1 MAEEIKGQ
9 YGRIKGAA
17 WFSSLHKKDVMIL
30 GAGGIG
36 SWLSI
41 FVSRLGCNLYIY
53 DMDIYEEHN
62 MSGQA
67 VVKGAI
73 GKLKTEAIR
82 DLVGDLSPDCEVS
95 IEGEYTEDSMTNDVV
110 LCGFDNMAARK
121 LAFTKWKEAV
131 LADGGLSEEES
142 IAERKQYLFMDGRL
156 NAEQLQILTIR
167 GDQKDKMDEYEKEY
181 LFADGEVQDQ
191 DCTFKQTSHNAG
203 MIASLMT
210 SFLVN
215 WAYNVN
221 VSPVRVVPFFYEYY
235 PPLTMRG

>member
-1 MAEEIKGQ
+1 
-9 YGRIKGAA
+9 
-17 WFSSLHKKDVMIL
+17 
-30 GAGGIG
+30 
-36 SWLSI
+36 
-41 FVSRLGCNLYIY
+41 
-53 DMDIYEEHN
+53 
-62 MSGQA
+62 
-67 VVKGAI
+67 
-73 GKLKTEAIR
+73 
-82 DLVGDLSPDCEVS
+82 
-95 IEGEYTEDSMTNDVV
+95 
-110 LCGFDNMAARK
+110 
-121 LAFTKWKEAV
+121 
-131 LADGGLSEEES
+131 
-142 IAERKQYLFMDGRL
+142 MDGRL

>member
-1 MAEEIKGQ
+1 MEQVKGQ
-9 YGRIKGAA
+9 YGRIKGAS
-17 WFSSLHKKDVMIL
+17 WFGSLFKKDIMIL

-67 VVKGAI
+67 VVKDAI

-82 DLVGDLSPDCEVS
+82 DLVGQLSPDCEVV
-95 IEGEYTEDSMTNDVV
+95 IEGQYDEESMTNDVV

-121 LAFTKWKEAV
+121 LAFHKWREMT
-131 LADGGLSEEES
+131 EECTNDDDKK
-142 IAERKQYLFMDGRL
+142 ACLFMDGRL

-167 GDQKDKMDEYEKEY
+167 GDQKDKMEEYEKDF
-181 LFADGEVQDQ
+181 LFADDEVADQ

-203 MIASLMT
+203 MIAGLMT

-215 WAYNVN
+215 WSYNVN
-221 VSPVRVVPFFYEYY
+221 ISPVRVVPFFYEFI
-235 PPLTMRG
+235 PPLTLRG